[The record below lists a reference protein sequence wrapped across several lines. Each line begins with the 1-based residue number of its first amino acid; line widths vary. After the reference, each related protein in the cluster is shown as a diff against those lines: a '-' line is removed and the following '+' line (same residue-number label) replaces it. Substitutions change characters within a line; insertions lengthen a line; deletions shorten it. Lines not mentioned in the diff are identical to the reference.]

1 VPAGT
6 AAASAPS
13 PTIPQTGWSTAERE
27 RQYGKDTKDIRL
39 LEAFKEKHKADSFY
53 VRLAEAR
60 IEELKKQL
68 AAGGGPPKPRIA
80 PSALAEADRKANLS
94 DITGAIAD

>member
-68 AAGGGPPKPRIA
+68 AAGGVRLSRESLPRRLPRQIER
-80 PSALAEADRKANLS
+80 P
-94 DITGAIAD
+94 T